1 MIGVSADAATLMRQ
15 AHMTADEYFRNAVR
29 YIDDVFGEGY
39 AEKHPELVAKF
50 MEVAAIDFMTASIT
64 AGIEGVAES
73 LEKMA
78 ESMDGIA
85 DALSPT
91 E

>member
-1 MIGVSADAATLMRQ
+1 MIGTPASADTLMRQ
-15 AHMTADEYFRNAVR
+15 AHMTADEYFRNAVK

-39 AEKHPELVAKF
+39 AKKHPELVGKF
-50 MEVAAIDFMTASIT
+50 METAVMDFLAVSVAGS
-64 AGIEGVAES
+64 IEGVAES

-85 DALSPT
+85 DALSPA